1 MREQGLSRKNFD
13 FFLTAVVAI
22 LCICGLF
29 MVANATGNPP
39 LDEELSLADKLG
51 QMSWYYVRLNAM
63 WIGLGIVAA
72 GVVICFD
79 YHLYGRLWKLI
90 YWFSTGLLA
99 LIFILGTVRKG
110 AQSWFIF
117 GDRGFQPSEIAKLA
131 LILCLAKILGDR
143 PADTKLSAKE
153 LVVVLF
159 RVAIPLVL
167 ILLQP
172 DLGTALV
179 YIVVTV
185 VMLFVGGAKLW
196 HMGILGV
203 AGAAAVVP
211 MWMFVMSDTQKNRIL
226 VFLDPSLDPSGAGY
240 NVTMAKQAVGSGQ
253 LWGKGMFASGSMTQL
268 DYIPEQYSDFIFAS
282 AAETWGFVGAMA
294 LILLYAILI
303 FRLLWL
309 SRQAADR
316 FGTLIVVGVM
326 SMMLFHVVQNIG
338 MCLGIMPVTGI
349 PLPFVSYGGSAMITN
364 MLAIGLALNVG
375 LRRRRM
381 RGRSLPTIA

>member
-1 MREQGLSRKNFD
+1 M
-13 FFLTAVVAI
+13 
-22 LCICGLF
+22 
-29 MVANATGNPP
+29 
-39 LDEELSLADKLG
+39 
-51 QMSWYYVRLNAM
+51 
-63 WIGLGIVAA
+63 
-72 GVVICFD
+72 
-79 YHLYGRLWKLI
+79 
-90 YWFSTGLLA
+90 
-99 LIFILGTVRKG
+99 
-110 AQSWFIF
+110 
-117 GDRGFQPSEIAKLA
+117 
-131 LILCLAKILGDR
+131 
-143 PADTKLSAKE
+143 
-153 LVVVLF
+153 
-159 RVAIPLVL
+159 
-167 ILLQP
+167 
-172 DLGTALV
+172 
-179 YIVVTV
+179 
-185 VMLFVGGAKLW
+185 
-196 HMGILGV
+196 
-203 AGAAAVVP
+203 
-211 MWMFVMSDTQKNRIL
+211 
-226 VFLDPSLDPSGAGY
+226 DPSLDPSGAGY